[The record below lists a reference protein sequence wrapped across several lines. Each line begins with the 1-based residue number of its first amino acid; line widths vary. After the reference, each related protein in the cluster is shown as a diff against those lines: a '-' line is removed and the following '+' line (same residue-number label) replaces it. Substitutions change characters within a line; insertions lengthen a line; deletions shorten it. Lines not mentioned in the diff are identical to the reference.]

1 MATKIIII
9 SMLVLILGSLFS
21 ALFYMFKDKGAGERT
36 AKALTIRISLSIA
49 LFILLLISFKLGL
62 IGPHAQ

>member
-1 MATKIIII
+1 MATKIIIM
-9 SMLVLILGSLFS
+9 SMLVLILASLFS
-21 ALFYMFKDKGAGERT
+21 ALFYMFKDKGEGTRS

-62 IGPHAQ
+62 IGHPT